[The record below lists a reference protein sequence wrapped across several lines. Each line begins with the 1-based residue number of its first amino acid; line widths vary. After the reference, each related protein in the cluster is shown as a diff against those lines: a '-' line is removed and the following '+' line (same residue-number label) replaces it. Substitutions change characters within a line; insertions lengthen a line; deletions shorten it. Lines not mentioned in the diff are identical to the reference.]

1 MKPQVS
7 ALSYPDFWKVY
18 SKRTGIIAGCVKK
31 FPNAPQNLPVNWAT
45 KENNENQPLST
56 HSTQRWD
63 WILLFIWTCREKN
76 LTFSWVS
83 FPSHSL
89 GKLSSAVYKSH
100 CLVCKKIPKCGFP
113 VDPKTNLI
121 CQKKI
126 QKKSKKINIK
136 GNHSVKKGCMVT
148 ILYLMIPHFR
158 LKVILISVNSDNRK
172 CK

>member
-1 MKPQVS
+1 MKTS
-7 ALSYPDFWKVY
+7 HSLLIAHGDETGHCCSYEP
-18 SKRTGIIAGCVKK
+18 AGKK
-31 FPNAPQNLPVNWAT
+31 KSL
-45 KENNENQPLST
+45 
-56 HSTQRWD
+56 
-63 WILLFIWTCREKN
+63 

-100 CLVCKKIPKCGFP
+100 CMVCKKILKHGFP

-172 CK
+172 CKYKLNFHHFHKPNQHQVSINGN

>member
-1 MKPQVS
+1 MS

-31 FPNAPQNLPVNWAT
+31 FPNAPPNLPVNWAT